1 MSWPLLPQGRHMVEQ
16 KAYSMDQYTFYELL
30 DGSRDKHLFLDP
42 LEGI

>member
-1 MSWPLLPQGRHMVEQ
+1 MSWPLLSQGRSYGV
-16 KAYSMDQYTFYELL
+16 DQRTFYELL